1 MLYDVL
7 TPGSPSL
14 IWAEFATTARGSTW
28 AEEDPE
34 NRRDSLGAST
44 PALSDEILRRRE
56 LLADPLY
63 SEALLGRPRG

>member
-7 TPGSPSL
+7 TPGSPL
-14 IWAEFATTARGSTW
+14 HLGRVRNDGTREHV

-34 NRRDSLGAST
+34 NRRDGLGAAT

>member
-1 MLYDVL
+1 M
-7 TPGSPSL
+7 
-14 IWAEFATTARGSTW
+14 

-34 NRRDSLGAST
+34 NRRDGLGAAT
-44 PALSDEILRRRE
+44 PALSDEILGRRE